1 MLSLYLYVLYDIY
14 DICGYIWAGLLL
26 PDGSLGSF
34 RRRWTR
40 CRKLRRPMCRCFSTL
55 ARTCSAVA
63 AQCIRKIMDG
73 GWIIMIMK
81 YHTHHINI
89 YINGYHIPWQWKKPF
104 WSWAVETCWNSE
116 HFRWCFKYVQ
126 IFQQFYTVLTYCNRL
141 VSGLHMSPIVPSSH
155 RPIVPSPLGSS
166 ALLWGHAGCAARSG
180 FGTRRSCR
188 KIRKIR
194 RLRQVTWM
202 WHKCGKNHL
211 TSDTGILQSC
221 RR

>member
-155 RPIVPSPLGSS
+155 RPVASRFFRATVRSRRMRGSIR
-166 ALLWGHAGCAARSG
+166 LWDS
-180 FGTRRSCR
+180 
-188 KIRKIR
+188 
-194 RLRQVTWM
+194 QVM
-202 WHKCGKNHL
+202 PKDPKDPKVE
-211 TSDTGILQSC
+211 TSHMNVA
-221 RR
+221 